1 MLVIRLV
8 RVGRRNLAHFR
19 IVVSEKRSKLGGKVV
34 DLLGSY
40 NPHKKELTGV
50 TKEKVEAW
58 VKQGAQVSQRAALI
72 FNSLLGFDFKVEQKQ
87 KAPKKKVSV
96 STFHEATPDKAS
108 DSASE
113 KATPDKVSDSAEAS
127 TDAKAMVNKTEN
139 SQPAQPVDGSG
150 DNPAK

>member
-96 STFHEATPDKAS
+96 S
-108 DSASE
+108 ASE